1 MKMLIVRPEDL
12 ITQITQ
18 DVGRPNA
25 DGCIAVP
32 WVAEESDCVVLVLT
46 QSQAQDIVNERR
58 NGGWICSL
66 RGTLEDNID
75 LWKPLTVWE
84 VCATVT
90 GLYANVS
97 GTIEAHSEDDAREMF
112 IDSVR
117 GGDYDLELVED
128 YIDADDVALVEVT
141 EEE

>member
-18 DVGRPNA
+18 DVGLPNA
-25 DGCIAVP
+25 DGLAVP

-46 QSQAQDIVNERR
+46 QSQVQDIVNERR
-58 NGGWICSL
+58 SGGWICSL
-66 RGTLEDNID
+66 RETLEDNID
-75 LWKPLTVWE
+75 LWRPLTVWE

-117 GGDYDLELVED
+117 AGDYDLELVED

>member
-18 DVGRPNA
+18 DVGLPNA
-25 DGCIAVP
+25 DGLAVP

-46 QSQAQDIVNERR
+46 QSQVQDIVNERKS
-58 NGGWICSL
+58 GGWICSL
-66 RGTLEDNID
+66 RDTLEDNID

-90 GLYANVS
+90 ELYANVS
-97 GTIEAHSEDDAREMF
+97 GTIEARSKDDAREMF

-128 YIDADDVALVEVT
+128 YIDADSVEIDQVT

>member
-18 DVGRPNA
+18 DVGLPNA
-25 DGCIAVP
+25 DGLAVP

>member
-18 DVGRPNA
+18 DVGLPNA
-25 DGCIAVP
+25 DGLAVP

-46 QSQAQDIVNERR
+46 QSQVQDIVNGRKS
-58 NGGWICSL
+58 GGWICSL
-66 RGTLEDNID
+66 RDTLEDNID
-75 LWKPLTVWE
+75 LWRPLTVWE

>member
-18 DVGRPNA
+18 DVGLPNA
-25 DGCIAVP
+25 DGLAVP

-46 QSQAQDIVNERR
+46 QSQVQDIVNERK

-66 RGTLEDNID
+66 RDTLEDNID

-90 GLYANVS
+90 ELYANVS
-97 GTIEAHSEDDAREMF
+97 GTIEARSKDDAREMF

-128 YIDADDVALVEVT
+128 YIDADSVEIDQVT

>member
-18 DVGRPNA
+18 DVGLPNA
-25 DGCIAVP
+25 DGLAVP

-66 RGTLEDNID
+66 RGTLEDNIH

-117 GGDYDLELVED
+117 GGDYDLELARA
-128 YIDADDVALVEVT
+128 YIDADSVEIDEVT